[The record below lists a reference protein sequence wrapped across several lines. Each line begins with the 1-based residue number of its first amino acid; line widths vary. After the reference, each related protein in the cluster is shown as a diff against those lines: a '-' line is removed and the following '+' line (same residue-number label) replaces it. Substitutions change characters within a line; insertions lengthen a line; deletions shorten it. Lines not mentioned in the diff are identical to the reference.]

1 MGFRPSPA
9 LTPARVGGYRPRN
22 MDSPLGR
29 TLAITK
35 ALANPARLRILAAL
49 EQGELCV
56 CQLTAVLDLA
66 PSTVSA
72 HLSELRRAGFLLD
85 RKDGKIVFYR
95 LSERP
100 ELKPWLKAA
109 GAGMRG
115 DERVAA
121 DREFLTRVKDVDVET
136 FCSAGPRW
144 KLLPAFR
151 GTTKKSAASRK
162 RT

>member
-1 MGFRPSPA
+1 
-9 LTPARVGGYRPRN
+9 
-22 MDSPLGR
+22 MDSPLNR
-29 TLAITK
+29 TLDVAK
-35 ALANPARLRILAAL
+35 ALANPARIRILAAL
-49 EQGELCV
+49 EGGECCV
-56 CQLTAVLDLA
+56 CQLTAILELA

-100 ELKPWLKAA
+100 ELKPWLKATFA
-109 GAGMRG
+109 GIR
-115 DERVAA
+115 DDDRIAA
-121 DREFLTRVKDVDVET
+121 DRTFLDRVKEVDTET

-151 GTTKKSAASRK
+151 PAPKRPTGRK
-162 RT
+162 TS

>member
-1 MGFRPSPA
+1 
-9 LTPARVGGYRPRN
+9 
-22 MDSPLGR
+22 MDSPLNR
-29 TLAITK
+29 TLDVTK

-49 EQGELCV
+49 EKGECCV
-56 CQLTAVLDLA
+56 CQLTAILDLA

-100 ELKPWLKAA
+100 ELKPWLKTTFM
-109 GAGMRG
+109 GILN
-115 DERVAA
+115 DERIVA
-121 DREFLTRVKDVDVET
+121 DRSFLERVKAVDVET
-136 FCSAGPRW
+136 FCGAGPRW

-151 GTTKKSAASRK
+151 APSKRPASTRK
-162 RT
+162 TG

>member
-1 MGFRPSPA
+1 
-9 LTPARVGGYRPRN
+9 

-29 TLAITK
+29 TLDVTK

-49 EQGELCV
+49 ERGECCV

-100 ELKPWLKAA
+100 DLKPWMKATLA
-109 GAGMRG
+109 GVHG
-115 DERVAA
+115 DERISA
-121 DREFLTRVKDVDVET
+121 DRAFLEKVKAVDVET
-136 FCSAGPRW
+136 FCGAGPRW

-151 GTTKKSAASRK
+151 GSARAPRPARKSG
-162 RT
+162 

>member
-1 MGFRPSPA
+1 MQ
-9 LTPARVGGYRPRN
+9 
-22 MDSPLGR
+22 MDSPLDR
-29 TLAITK
+29 TLDVTK

-49 EQGELCV
+49 EKSECCV

-95 LSERP
+95 LSGRP
-100 ELKPWLKAA
+100 ELKSWLKATFA
-109 GAGMRG
+109 GIRD
-115 DERVAA
+115 DEKIAA
-121 DREFLTRVKDVDVET
+121 DRAFLDRVKTVDVQT
-136 FCSAGPRW
+136 FCGAGPRW

-151 GTTKKSAASRK
+151 PAPK
-162 RT
+162 RPAPPRNPG

>member
-1 MGFRPSPA
+1 
-9 LTPARVGGYRPRN
+9 
-22 MDSPLGR
+22 MDSPLNR
-29 TLAITK
+29 TLDVTK

-49 EQGELCV
+49 EKGESCV
-56 CQLTAVLDLA
+56 CQLTAVLALA

-100 ELKPWLKAA
+100 ELKLWLKATFA
-109 GAGMRG
+109 GVRD
-115 DERVAA
+115 DEKIAA
-121 DREFLTRVKDVDVET
+121 DRAFLDRVKAVDVET
-136 FCSAGPRW
+136 FCGAGPRW

-151 GTTKKSAASRK
+151 GNGVANRPAGSRK
-162 RT
+162 PR

>member
-1 MGFRPSPA
+1 
-9 LTPARVGGYRPRN
+9 

-29 TLAITK
+29 TLNVTK

-49 EQGELCV
+49 EKAECCV
-56 CQLTAVLDLA
+56 CQLTAVLGLA

-100 ELKPWLKAA
+100 ELKPWLRAA
-109 GAGMRG
+109 FAGIRE
-115 DERVAA
+115 DARIAADLAFLERVRA
-121 DREFLTRVKDVDVET
+121 VDVQT
-136 FCSAGPRW
+136 FCGAGPRW

-151 GTTKKSAASRK
+151 EVAKKRAGTRK
-162 RT
+162 RG

>member
-1 MGFRPSPA
+1 
-9 LTPARVGGYRPRN
+9 
-22 MDSPLGR
+22 MDNPLAR
-29 TLAITK
+29 TLDVTK

-49 EQGELCV
+49 ERGECCV

-85 RKDGKIVFYR
+85 RKDGKIVYYR

-100 ELKPWLKAA
+100 DLKPWLKATYA
-109 GAGMRG
+109 AVRG
-115 DERVAA
+115 DERIEA
-121 DREFLTRVKDVDVET
+121 DRAFLDRVKSVEIET
-136 FCSAGPRW
+136 FCAAGPRW

-151 GTTKKSAASRK
+151 EAKGKKAPAR
-162 RT
+162 RARA

>member
-1 MGFRPSPA
+1 
-9 LTPARVGGYRPRN
+9 
-22 MDSPLGR
+22 MDSPLDR
-29 TLAITK
+29 TLDVTK

-49 EQGELCV
+49 EKGECCV

-85 RKDGKIVFYR
+85 RKEGKIVFYR

-100 ELKPWLKAA
+100 ELKAFLKATYA
-109 GAGMRG
+109 GLRG

-121 DREFLTRVKDVDVET
+121 DRDLLERVKGVDTET

-151 GTTKKSAASRK
+151 GAAPRK
-162 RT
+162 AAPRRKG

>member
-1 MGFRPSPA
+1 
-9 LTPARVGGYRPRN
+9 

-29 TLAITK
+29 TLNVTK

-49 EQGELCV
+49 EKGESCV
-56 CQLTAVLDLA
+56 CQLTAVLGLA

-100 ELKPWLKAA
+100 ELKPWLRATFA
-109 GAGMRG
+109 GIREDG
-115 DERVAA
+115 RVAA
-121 DREFLTRVKDVDVET
+121 DAAFLEKVRAIDVQT
-136 FCSAGPRW
+136 FCGAGPRW

-151 GTTKKSAASRK
+151 ETAKKRAGGRK
-162 RT
+162 KG